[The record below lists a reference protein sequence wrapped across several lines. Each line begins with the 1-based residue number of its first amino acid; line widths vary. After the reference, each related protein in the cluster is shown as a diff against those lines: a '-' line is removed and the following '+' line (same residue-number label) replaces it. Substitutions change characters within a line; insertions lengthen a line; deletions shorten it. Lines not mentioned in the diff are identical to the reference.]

1 MTFFSYY
8 NAWILNSN
16 TKISVLSHFEN
27 SCVLSYHEFDQISHC
42 FVCNIKQPVRKFMA
56 WHKRNSSQN
65 RENWARKNSA
75 KIRLTR
81 AGKMNENG
89 TRHLYRRD
97 IGAPLWAVIWRDSGP
112 IHGRK
117 NPAGERD
124 DNSGFNGSSSSISLY
139 ITSTTNNNFKIHV
152 LGLFCNLCT
161 R

>member
-1 MTFFSYY
+1 MGQSWNFP
-8 NAWILNSN
+8 N
-16 TKISVLSHFEN
+16 KIVQLWLALEVKTQLCQSACSVGRA
-27 SCVLSYHEFDQISHC
+27 I
-42 FVCNIKQPVRKFMA
+42 PVRKFMA
-56 WHKRNSSQN
+56 WHKRNSSQTNVPLN
-65 RENWARKNSA
+65 RENWARKTSA

-81 AGKMNENG
+81 AGKINENG

-112 IHGRK
+112 MHGRK

-139 ITSTTNNNFKIHV
+139 ILTSTTNNNL

-161 R
+161 Q

>member
-1 MTFFSYY
+1 
-8 NAWILNSN
+8 
-16 TKISVLSHFEN
+16 
-27 SCVLSYHEFDQISHC
+27 
-42 FVCNIKQPVRKFMA
+42 
-56 WHKRNSSQN
+56 
-65 RENWARKNSA
+65 
-75 KIRLTR
+75 
-81 AGKMNENG
+81 MNENG

-124 DNSGFNGSSSSISLY
+124 DNSGFNGSSSSRSLY